1 MEELGAL
8 KRDNYNLFM
17 WIETRN
23 LMVKIAPLHVIWLR
37 LGLFEVLSIIII
49 MLNKDVMF
57 HAHLLREWAQHGPVL
72 CT

>member
-8 KRDNYNLFM
+8 KRDNYNFFM

-23 LMVKIAPLHVIWLR
+23 LMVKIAPLIWLR
-37 LGLFEVLSIIII
+37 LRLFEVLSIIII
-49 MLNKDVMF
+49 MLNRDAMF